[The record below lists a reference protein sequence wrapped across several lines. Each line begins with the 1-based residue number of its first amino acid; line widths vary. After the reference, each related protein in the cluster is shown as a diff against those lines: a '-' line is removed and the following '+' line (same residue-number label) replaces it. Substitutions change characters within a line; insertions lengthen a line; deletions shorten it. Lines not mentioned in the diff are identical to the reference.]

1 MKDAATSNTESTI
14 DAMKKRY
21 IQLALVEAVGGSS
34 AKQDHEPEDSKTRND
49 GGEADRDGERPRV
62 AAATDQYAI
71 YERGKN
77 RSSLSGS
84 REPPIPSAVF
94 GHGDDQPR
102 DDQDSEVHRRAPGPR
117 RRLPLNQ
124 RSRLARLVSL
134 TASPPLLQR
143 QRWAGHS
150 ARIRSEAEA
159 VTWVDERP

>member
-71 YERGKN
+71 YEHQGHAD
-77 RSSLSGS
+77 GS
-84 REPPIPSAVF
+84 RSIS
-94 GHGDDQPR
+94 GR
-102 DDQDSEVHRRAPGPR
+102 DSRDLSRSRRSRRSCKDSDGLDTAPGYAAKPK
-117 RRLPLNQ
+117 RLPGWTNV
-124 RSRLARLVSL
+124 RR
-134 TASPPLLQR
+134 TASFDAKR
-143 QRWAGHS
+143 TR
-150 ARIRSEAEA
+150 RSG
-159 VTWVDERP
+159 R